1 MNDEKALRAIGRGDE
16 DALAWVIDRYAAYVS
31 AVVFNILGAAMQ
43 TEDLEETVSD
53 VFLALWANSGKVK
66 PGKLKAYLGGIARN
80 KAKEK
85 LRSACMEISLEDDL
99 LVYNGAGP
107 EPELEARE
115 EAGFVRR
122 ALLAMQQP
130 DREIFLR
137 HYYYSQPVSLI
148 AREMD
153 MNVSTVKTRL
163 RRGRGRLKE
172 ALCKGGYE
180 VEV

>member
-31 AVVFNILGAAMQ
+31 AVVFNILGTAMQ

-115 EAGFVRR
+115 EAGFGPPRP
-122 ALLAMQQP
+122 ACHAAAGQGDIPAPLLLLP
-130 DREIFLR
+130 TGIP
-137 HYYYSQPVSLI
+137 HS
-148 AREMD
+148 
-153 MNVSTVKTRL
+153 
-163 RRGRGRLKE
+163 
-172 ALCKGGYE
+172 
-180 VEV
+180 

>member
-31 AVVFNILGAAMQ
+31 AVVFNILGTAMQ

-107 EPELEARE
+107 EPELEAR
-115 EAGFVRR
+115 
-122 ALLAMQQP
+122 
-130 DREIFLR
+130 
-137 HYYYSQPVSLI
+137 
-148 AREMD
+148 
-153 MNVSTVKTRL
+153 
-163 RRGRGRLKE
+163 
-172 ALCKGGYE
+172 
-180 VEV
+180 